1 MNRAIFATCLVMGL
15 FAASPA
21 AWAGRDAPIQ
31 NLVDVPVMWM
41 PGVEPSADKLAR
53 AVVAVCAR
61 LGWVCQIVSPGEIHG
76 RLNLR
81 SHEANVRIPYAAD
94 KYSILY
100 ESSDNLRYDAEKNT
114 IHRNYNNWVLNLQ
127 RQINAE
133 VASTP

>member
-1 MNRAIFATCLVMGL
+1 MSADGAVCSL
-15 FAASPA
+15 
-21 AWAGRDAPIQ
+21 AGRLGGTRCAHPEP
-31 NLVDVPVMWM
+31 VDVPVMWM

-53 AVVAVCAR
+53 AVVTVCAR

-100 ESSDNLRYDAEKNT
+100 ESSTNLRYDAEENT